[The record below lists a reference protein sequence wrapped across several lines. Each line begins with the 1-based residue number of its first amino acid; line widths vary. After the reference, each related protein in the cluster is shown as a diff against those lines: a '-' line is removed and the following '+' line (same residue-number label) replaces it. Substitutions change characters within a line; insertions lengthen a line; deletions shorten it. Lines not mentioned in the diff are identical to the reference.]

1 MADSQPK
8 RQTAYYCTARQLLD
22 GSYVERDG
30 WEPNFVATDAG
41 AVSRV
46 RVVGVV
52 VDTSDSSFLVDDGSG
67 RLPVRSFDSS
77 LPVVKTGDLVLV
89 IGRPRLFDGDL
100 YVLSEVARKL
110 PSARW
115 LKYYS
120 DHKDE
125 LQRHIPDVPDEP
137 ALGAQDEVSE
147 EKPTTSS
154 QVSGKDVPDAPDAG
168 KKSPNQAEAIISAI
182 RELDPGDG
190 APVDEVLSK
199 AGFPE
204 AEQRLQSL
212 ISEGEVF
219 ELRAGKVKVLE

>member
-52 VDTSDSSFLVDDGSG
+52 VDTNDSSFLVDDGSG

-77 LPVVKTGDLVLV
+77 LPSVKAGDVVLV

-110 PSARW
+110 PSAKW

-125 LQRHIPDVPDEP
+125 LQRFIPDVPAPDTK
-137 ALGAQDEVSE
+137 DEVSE
-147 EKPTTSS
+147 EKATSSS
-154 QVSGKDVPDAPDAG
+154 QVSGEDVPAG
-168 KKSPNQAEAIISAI
+168 SDNGEKSPNQAEAIIGAI

>member
-8 RQTAYYCTARQLLD
+8 RQTAYYCTVRQLLD

-46 RVVGVV
+46 RVIGVV
-52 VDTSDSSFLVDDGSG
+52 VDTNDSSFLVDDGSG
-67 RLPVRSFDSS
+67 RLSVRSFDSS
-77 LPVVKTGDLVLV
+77 LPSVKAGDVVLV

-110 PSARW
+110 PSAKW

-125 LQRHIPDVPDEP
+125 LQRHIPDAPEEPGPD
-137 ALGAQDEVSE
+137 AKNEVSE
-147 EKPTTSS
+147 EKVSNSS
-154 QVSGKDVPDAPDAG
+154 QVSGKDDSVVSDDG
-168 KKSPNQAEAIISAI
+168 KKSPNQAEAIISVI
-182 RELDPGDG
+182 RDLDPGDG

>member
-8 RQTAYYCTARQLLD
+8 RQTAYYCTVRQLLD

-30 WEPNFVATDAG
+30 WKPNFVATDVG

-46 RVVGVV
+46 RLVGVV

-77 LPVVKTGDLVLV
+77 LPSVKAGDVVLV
-89 IGRPRLFDGDL
+89 IGRPRLFDNDL

-110 PSARW
+110 PSAKW

-125 LQRHIPDVPDEP
+125 LQRHIPGVPAEP
-137 ALGAQDEVSE
+137 APLEKQEVSE
-147 EKPTTSS
+147 ESVTGSAGGSGEEESSSSEKKP
-154 QVSGKDVPDAPDAG
+154 A
-168 KKSPNQAEAIISAI
+168 SPNQAEAIISVI

-204 AEQRLQSL
+204 AEQKLQSL